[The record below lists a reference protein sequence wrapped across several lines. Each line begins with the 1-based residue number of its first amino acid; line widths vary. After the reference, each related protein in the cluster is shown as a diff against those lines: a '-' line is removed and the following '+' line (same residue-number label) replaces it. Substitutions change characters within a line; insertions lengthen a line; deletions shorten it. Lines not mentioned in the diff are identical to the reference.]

1 MPGHGYLGTL
11 PGSLSQ
17 GLTLHVGADA
27 RERRSLAAAAAGSE
41 DRRASRPAQELQRRS
56 GAELPRLQEVPHVSQ
71 GRRSRGG
78 TAAEIGGLP
87 AMYTCNLEK
96 CSERNILYLR
106 GCTHNRAPMY
116 SS

>member
-11 PGSLSQ
+11 PGPLSQ

-27 RERRSLAAAAAGSE
+27 RQRGSLAAATAGSK

-56 GAELPRLQEVPHVSQ
+56 GAEFPRLQEVPHVSQ

-96 CSERNILYLR
+96 CPK
-106 GCTHNRAPMY
+106 GTFCTYGAVLTTGAPMY